1 MFLQKLM
8 SSTEESVSSR
18 ISNGC
23 TDKDSKSE
31 DNAFA
36 AFNLLRLKEFN
47 SEKGNLVLC
56 GKMRDETFS

>member
-1 MFLQKLM
+1 
-8 SSTEESVSSR
+8 VSSR